1 MKRFIGNAIYC
12 AAWCLAFVIMA
23 SIGTAAVLAMTD
35 NDERMTGEEWSAAH
49 YDSIQDRADCAEV
62 VDVNETAI
70 TLRGYTLSADGLSVD
85 HWLYEVPR
93 ALFPDVSDTD
103 VEICP
108 EYYIN

>member
-1 MKRFIGNAIYC
+1 MERFIGNAIYLWT
-12 AAWCLAFVIMA
+12 WCLAGALMGCIATVSVMA
-23 SIGTAAVLAMTD
+23 SADT
-35 NDERMTGEEWSAAH
+35 DERMTREEWAAEH

-62 VDVNETAI
+62 VDVNETTI
-70 TLRGYTLSADGLSVD
+70 TLRGYTLSADRLSVD
-85 HWLYEVPR
+85 HWLHEVPR

>member
-1 MKRFIGNAIYC
+1 MKRFIGNTIYC

-23 SIGTAAVLAMTD
+23 SIGTAAALAMTD

-49 YDSIQDRADCAEV
+49 YDSIQDRVDCVEV
-62 VDVNETAI
+62 ANVGETSL
-70 TLRGYTLSADGLSVD
+70 TLRQYTVRDDKRTVRTWD
-85 HWLYEVPR
+85 HKVPR

-108 EYYIN
+108 EHYIN